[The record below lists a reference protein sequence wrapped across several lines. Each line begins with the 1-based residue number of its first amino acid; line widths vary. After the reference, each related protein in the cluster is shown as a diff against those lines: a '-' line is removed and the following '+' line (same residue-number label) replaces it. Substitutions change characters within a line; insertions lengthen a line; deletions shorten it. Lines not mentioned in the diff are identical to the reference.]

1 MSDMS
6 AKEWLKSN
14 EFKINAVL
22 LVPSLLIAII
32 GFVFNIGMI
41 AGLGVLA
48 CIFFITYTIYGYVRV
63 NGLGPE

>member
-1 MSDMS
+1 
-6 AKEWLKSN
+6 
-14 EFKINAVL
+14 VL
-22 LVPSLLIAII
+22 LVASLLIAII

>member
-1 MSDMS
+1 MS

-22 LVPSLLIAII
+22 LVASLLIAII

-63 NGLGPE
+63 NGFGPE